1 MLVESLSSLTSH
13 EEIEDIPAATELLR
27 DWYRADENGVPPVMV
42 LMVCVWSYDSCA
54 LIFVNECGLMIAVL

>member
-42 LMVCVWSYDSCA
+42 LMVCVWSNDSCA
-54 LIFVNECGLMIAVL
+54 LIPVNVCVS